1 MGESIQHRRC
11 IARRVYGDRHKLHIS
26 LAAQRLLNRMHTRA
40 HEGARRG
47 TVRVNEIRN
56 PHLAGQFLAV
66 ETMPLRIGHAERRY
80 SSVIMK
86 LARAVRTREGKQ
98 KERKGKSAE
107 NSSPRTHSRTGT
119 SPISTYSPGR
129 YTTEVNSTLRARS
142 FVRSSETRTPE

>member
-80 SSVIMK
+80 SSVIRK
-86 LARAVRTREGKQ
+86 LAGAVATRQRKQ
-98 KERKGKSAE
+98 KERNESSAE
-107 NSSPRTHSRTGT
+107 NPSLRTHSRTGSRT
-119 SPISTYSPGR
+119 IS
-129 YTTEVNSTLRARS
+129 A
-142 FVRSSETRTPE
+142 